1 MNELRSTIYELLVK
15 AEEAYG
21 TQDAVR
27 YTVKDEKGF
36 PRERPLP
43 ARAEKRKQR

>member
-1 MNELRSTIYELLVK
+1 MNELRSTLYDLLVK

-27 YTVKDEKGF
+27 YKVKDADQGG
-36 PRERPLP
+36 
-43 ARAEKRKQR
+43 KQKTKVEAKT

>member
-27 YTVKDEKGF
+27 YKVKDLEYGEKTENHG
-36 PRERPLP
+36 E
-43 ARAEKRKQR
+43 